1 VTLGL
6 LPGNGG
12 TQRLPRLIGKSVA
25 LDLMITGRTISPEE
39 AHQLGI
45 LDRLYDPNE
54 LMDKTKE
61 YAENLA
67 NGATKAI
74 GLIKRVVNEGLEV
87 PLDSGMAI
95 EREGINQ
102 LFASEDAKEGF
113 QAFKEK
119 RQPEFKGR

>member
-1 VTLGL
+1 
-6 LPGNGG
+6 
-12 TQRLPRLIGKSVA
+12 
-25 LDLMITGRTISPEE
+25 MITGRTISPEE